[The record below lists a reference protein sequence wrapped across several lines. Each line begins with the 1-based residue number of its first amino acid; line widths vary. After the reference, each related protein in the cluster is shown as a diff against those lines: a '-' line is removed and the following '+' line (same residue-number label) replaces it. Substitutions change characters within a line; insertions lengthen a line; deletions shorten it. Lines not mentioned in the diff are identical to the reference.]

1 MNMHDQDNNECYTE
15 LDLPVKEWNPSA
27 LSIFSVFAAFLWIG
41 AATIY
46 QTCQSVAWV
55 WKLITGGMQ

>member
-1 MNMHDQDNNECYTE
+1 MNMHDQDHNECYDANLE
-15 LDLPVKEWNPSA
+15 VEEWNPSA
-27 LSIFSVFAAFLWIG
+27 LSILCVTATFLWVG
-41 AATIY
+41 LAALY

>member
-1 MNMHDQDNNECYTE
+1 MNMHDQDNNECYDANLKVE
-15 LDLPVKEWNPSA
+15 EWNPSA
-27 LSIFSVFAAFLWIG
+27 LSILCVTATFLWVG
-41 AATIY
+41 LAALY

>member
-1 MNMHDQDNNECYTE
+1 MNMHDQDHNECYAANLE
-15 LDLPVKEWNPSA
+15 VEEWNPSA
-27 LSIFSVFAAFLWIG
+27 LSILCVTATFLWVG
-41 AATIY
+41 LAALY